1 MQAFFR
7 TPSSVPREPA
17 SSSAQRSESSAP
29 SNVETF
35 TIIEAVSLWLK
46 SQGEASTAPDL
57 QRLRAATEVLT
68 RKPKPRQEDVFPLCS
83 SWNVRQSERKKP
95 RPLATLITELQQ
107 AVITEGNRLC
117 RSLDALTGATAS
129 SAAQPADPPLASGA
143 ASSVEQ
149 PAATGT
155 AAESSVKR
163 PMETAIA
170 AQPGRR
176 SKAPRKGASSA
187 SASAA
192 LTEALQTRD
201 EDLGEA
207 CHPPRAH
214 DDVSAAQL
222 GPKKQAAA
230 FDRHVPR
237 SRQPASR
244 SSGEF

>member
-1 MQAFFR
+1 MAE
-7 TPSSVPREPA
+7 SA
-17 SSSAQRSESSAP
+17 SD
-29 SNVETF
+29 
-35 TIIEAVSLWLK
+35 
-46 SQGEASTAPDL
+46 ASTSPEF

-68 RKPKPRQEDVFPLCS
+68 RKPKPRQEDVSTLCS
-83 SWNVRQSERKKP
+83 WKVCQYDRKQR

-107 AVITEGNRLC
+107 AVITEGNRLR
-117 RSLDALTGATAS
+117 RSLDALTGASAS
-129 SAAQPADPPLASGA
+129 SAAQVADPPLSSGA

-149 PAATGT
+149 PAAIGT
-155 AAESSVKR
+155 AAESTVKR
-163 PMETAIA
+163 PMEAAIA

-214 DDVSAAQL
+214 
-222 GPKKQAAA
+222 
-230 FDRHVPR
+230 
-237 SRQPASR
+237 
-244 SSGEF
+244 

>member
-17 SSSAQRSESSAP
+17 SSSAKRSESSAP

-107 AVITEGNRLC
+107 AVITEGNRLR
-117 RSLDALTGATAS
+117 RSLDALTGASAS
-129 SAAQPADPPLASGA
+129 SAAQVADPPLASGA

-155 AAESSVKR
+155 AAESTVKR
-163 PMETAIA
+163 PMEAAIA

-176 SKAPRKGASSA
+176 SKAPRKGAS
-187 SASAA
+187 
-192 LTEALQTRD
+192 
-201 EDLGEA
+201 
-207 CHPPRAH
+207 
-214 DDVSAAQL
+214 
-222 GPKKQAAA
+222 
-230 FDRHVPR
+230 
-237 SRQPASR
+237 
-244 SSGEF
+244 